1 MLPDLSAVQWIL
13 GAFAGAL
20 IGFSKTGVPGAGI
33 LVIPVMAA
41 IFGGRS
47 SVGTLLP
54 MLIFADCFA
63 VLWYRRHTRWD
74 KLIVIIPWVAAG
86 MAIGAWFL
94 QYLGEASGTKDV
106 LSQIIGWLVLVM
118 LAVHLA
124 RSVWGDRLV
133 PHSRAAAASTGAA
146 AGFATTV
153 SNAAGPI
160 MTIYFQGWGLNKEQF
175 LARSRGTSSFNMT
188 KVPIF
193 WRSPWLTGGAAVH
206 RAGFPVRPDR
216 AARHCSGG
224 ISGQVAGALHPAE
237 GVRHGDPGAG
247 RRGGDEAGGGIAVQ
261 RVERWGSNGL
271 MSSGVETS
279 WTYRGHRGP
288 PPKRPS

>member
-1 MLPDLSAVQWIL
+1 MLPDLSAVQWAL

-74 KLIVIIPWVAAG
+74 KLIVIIPWVALG

-94 QYLGEASGTKDV
+94 QYLGEVSGTKDV

-160 MTIYFQGWGLNKEQF
+160 MTIYFQGMGLNKEQF
-175 LARSRGTSSFNMT
+175 LGSFAWYFFIFNMT

-193 WRSPWLTGGAAVH
+193 MALTMANPAEPLFTVQGFLFDLIVLPAIVLGAYLGKWLVAYIPQKAFDTVILILAA
-206 RAGFPVRPDR
+206 
-216 AARHCSGG
+216 AAAMKL
-224 ISGQVAGALHPAE
+224 VAG
-237 GVRHGDPGAG
+237 
-247 RRGGDEAGGGIAVQ
+247 
-261 RVERWGSNGL
+261 
-271 MSSGVETS
+271 
-279 WTYRGHRGP
+279 
-288 PPKRPS
+288 